1 MTKPEAP
8 KTCGGDLLLSKDVI
22 GIRHS
27 SFGFLSSFVIRHS
40 SFLLVLLA
48 VHVTTAAVAA
58 SVELTVDASK
68 PGEAIDLT
76 CYALGQGGLSD
87 KPMFD
92 SHIEQIAQLHPQTIR
107 LFVQEFFNLY
117 PRSRHYHWDTLDR
130 VIEAVLATRAK
141 PILCLCFKPKILFP
155 KIDQHLVHPSDYTQ
169 WEDLIFRLVQHCN
182 RDKHFGIA
190 YWEIANEPDIGED
203 GGCPYLFQPADYLT
217 YYTHTA
223 QAILRADP
231 KAKIGGPALAGYN
244 SDIGAALI
252 EHCGKGEAPLDF
264 FSWHVYHND
273 PAYFRKS
280 IRDVKARLAKFP
292 KLRTSETI
300 IDEWNM
306 SLDQPVLQP
315 AFQPAFVLETT
326 LGFLEAGLS
335 RSAYYHI
342 RDSFVDERQFARFM
356 SAKGAAFVARWWNDT
371 PQYCGLYDNQGQVR
385 SAYYAFKLLSL
396 IQGRRLTIAG
406 TTADVKGFAATSD
419 ATVNVV
425 VWNFPQPGAGELRQ
439 ITLGFPANKTGRLR
453 LTRLNPASPVN
464 QLELERQGVLSAP
477 GANPVRFNL
486 APYETR
492 WVSISQ

>member
-244 SDIGAALI
+244 SDSAGALI

-315 AFQPAFVLETT
+315 
-326 LGFLEAGLS
+326 
-335 RSAYYHI
+335 
-342 RDSFVDERQFARFM
+342 
-356 SAKGAAFVARWWNDT
+356 
-371 PQYCGLYDNQGQVR
+371 
-385 SAYYAFKLLSL
+385 
-396 IQGRRLTIAG
+396 
-406 TTADVKGFAATSD
+406 
-419 ATVNVV
+419 
-425 VWNFPQPGAGELRQ
+425 GAGELRQ
-439 ITLGFPANKTGRLR
+439 LALGFPANKTGRLR

-477 GANPVRFNL
+477 GAN
-486 APYETR
+486 
-492 WVSISQ
+492 